1 MTVASETLVAA
12 FRGKA
17 SEAMALA
24 NVPAAI
30 VAAGELAT
38 IVIDSD
44 ERAAYATDCAKVC
57 TETKKNM
64 KAQLATITKPLDD
77 ARDAATALAK
87 PQIDQ
92 LDTAIATCKQKLGAW
107 NEMKRQQEEAR
118 KREAERIEREAR
130 QKREA
135 EQRERDRIAA
145 EEAEAARL
153 AGLPPPVVV
162 VQDEIPEV
170 ETFNPEPVVT
180 QVKGSIG
187 GSHETRNLVVSVE
200 NIVRLA
206 QCHPI
211 LLTMSVGNAKAIV
224 RDRIKAIG
232 EEAALAELRGEGLSA
247 RYEMGVTLK

>member
-1 MTVASETLVAA
+1 MTVANETLVAA

-17 SEAMALA
+17 SEAMTLA
-24 NVPAAI
+24 KVPAAI
-30 VAAGELAT
+30 VAAQELAGIT
-38 IVIDSD
+38 IDSD

-57 TETKKNM
+57 ADTLKSV

-87 PQIDQ
+87 PQMDQ
-92 LDTAIATCKQKLGAW
+92 LATAVTVYKTKQGAW
-107 NEMKRQQEEAR
+107 NDEKRRREDAAR
-118 KREAERIEREAR
+118 REAERIEREAR

-170 ETFNPEPVVT
+170 ETFSPEPVVT

-187 GSHETRNLVVSVE
+187 GSHETRNLVVEVGD
-200 NIVRLA
+200 IVRLA
-206 QCHPI
+206 QNHPE
-211 LLTMSVGNAKAIV
+211 LLTMGVGPAKAIV
-224 RDRIKAIG
+224 RDLIKSIG
-232 EEAALAELRGEGLSA
+232 EVAALAQLRTEGLSA